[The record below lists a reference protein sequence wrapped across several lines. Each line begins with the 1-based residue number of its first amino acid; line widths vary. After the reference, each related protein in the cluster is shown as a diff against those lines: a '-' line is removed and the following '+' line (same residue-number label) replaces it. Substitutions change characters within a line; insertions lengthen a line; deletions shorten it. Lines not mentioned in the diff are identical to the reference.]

1 MPALSLHLLSLHPSI
16 NSTNFLSE
24 LKKAAST
31 KVIVASRPRRTI
43 ISPTLLDKDPLLS
56 EKWDILLLLQPPNPR
71 EPLFPPALASH
82 IKTEYKIHVG
92 IPSRLLNTYPER
104 DAELKREKNAQ
115 RVPLTGSLDRMK
127 EKLGNDGQG
136 QNLEVSPELLEFMQE
151 FTKEHDKPVTML
163 NLLHFHFPGGK
174 ENYYKYGQGFNPVAA
189 KRGGSAK
196 LVGNVIRPAA
206 GRSAAPNSDSGFSDS
221 RGSVDRPEED
231 WWNEISIV
239 HYPSIRHFCDMLAA
253 EDYQEVNRKYRLGA
267 LKDTFLLCTTEF
279 DLEGEAAKL

>member
-1 MPALSLHLLSLHPSI
+1 MPALSLHLLRLDPSI
-16 NSTNFLSE
+16 TASTFLSE

-43 ISPTLLDKDPLLS
+43 ISPTILDRSPLLS
-56 EKWDILLLLQPPNPR
+56 ENWDILLLLQPPSPR
-71 EPLFPPALASH
+71 EPLFPPTLASH
-82 IKTEYKIHVG
+82 IKAEYKIHVG

-104 DAELKREKNAQ
+104 DAALKREKNAQ
-115 RVPLTGSLDRMK
+115 NVPLTGSLDGLK
-127 EKLGNDGQG
+127 EKQAKNDG
-136 QNLEVSPELLEFMQE
+136 QNLEVSPELFAFMEE
-151 FTKEHDKPVTML
+151 FTKVHDKPVTML

-174 ENYYKYGQGFNPVAA
+174 EEYYRYGQGFNPVAA

-206 GRSAAPNSDSGFSDS
+206 GRSAAANSDSGFSDS
-221 RGSVDRPEED
+221 RGRVDRPEED

-239 HYPSIRHFCDMLAA
+239 HYPSIRHFCDMLSG

-279 DLEGEAAKL
+279 DLEGESAKL